1 MKKKALPGFTLIL
14 LTILFGCASY
24 RTAAVK
30 PEPPLLVRDY
40 TPAEDETAVPEPE
53 GELTLPQA
61 LALALMQN
69 PGLKGVSYE
78 IRAREAAAL
87 QASLLPNPEL
97 TVEMENFGGSGEV
110 RGFGATESTLQLS
123 QFIELSG
130 KRKKR
135 SEVAALG
142 SDAAALK
149 YQEKRLGLFTAVV
162 KDFVEVLTAQ
172 RRVALKEE
180 LLQVSEQFLH
190 SIQKRVEAGKVS
202 PAEISRARVAHSTV
216 QIELEQ
222 AQQELA
228 SARQRLAANWGS
240 TRPQFQK
247 VTGELEK
254 IPALP
259 PQEKLQTLLA
269 NHPGLARWKTM
280 LRQQE
285 VRLSLEKSL
294 RVPDPTLSG
303 GVRYLGETDDR
314 ALVFGLSLPIP
325 LFNRN
330 QGGIP
335 EAEYRLRQAEQYRQ
349 VFELNLR
356 TRFSEIYHR
365 LSAFSRE
372 IHTLKSSSLPEAQ
385 NAYQVIYRGYLMG
398 KFSFLD
404 LLDARRTLFR
414 IRSRY
419 LNALQGYHT
428 GVAELEQLIGQS
440 LKSVR

>member
-24 RTAAVK
+24 RIAAVK

-40 TPAEDETAVPEPE
+40 AVAEEKAAPPEPA

-61 LALALMQN
+61 LALALMKN
-69 PGLKGVSYE
+69 PGLKGFSYE
-78 IRAREAAAL
+78 IRAREAQAL

-97 TVEMENFGGSGEV
+97 TLELENFGGSGEV
-110 RGFGATESTLQLS
+110 RGFGATESTFQLS

-142 SDAAALK
+142 SDVAARE
-149 YQEKRLGLFTAVV
+149 YEEKRLALFTSVV

-172 RRVALKEE
+172 RRVALEEE
-180 LLQVSEQFLH
+180 LLSVSEQFLH

-202 PAEISRARVAHSTV
+202 PAEVSRARVALSTV

-222 AQQELA
+222 ARQELQ

-240 TRPQFQK
+240 TQPQFQK

-259 PQEKLQTLLA
+259 PPEKLQALIA
-269 NHPGLARWKTM
+269 NHPGLARWKTV

-285 VRLSLEKSL
+285 VRLALEKAM

-303 GVRYLGETDDR
+303 GVRYLGEPDDR
-314 ALVFGLSLPIP
+314 AFVLGISLPIP

-330 QGGIP
+330 QGGIS
-335 EAEYRLRQAEQYRQ
+335 EAEYRLRQAEQYQ
-349 VFELNLR
+349 QAFELSLR
-356 TRFSEIYHR
+356 TRLSEIYHR
-365 LSAFSRE
+365 LSAVSRE
-372 IHTLKSSSLPEAQ
+372 ISTLKSSSLPEAQ
-385 NAYQVIYRGYLMG
+385 NAYQTIYQGYLMG

-404 LLDARRTLFR
+404 LLDAQRTLFR

-419 LNALQGYHT
+419 LEALRGYHT
-428 GVAELEQLIGQS
+428 SVADLERLIGQD
-440 LKSVR
+440 LNSVR